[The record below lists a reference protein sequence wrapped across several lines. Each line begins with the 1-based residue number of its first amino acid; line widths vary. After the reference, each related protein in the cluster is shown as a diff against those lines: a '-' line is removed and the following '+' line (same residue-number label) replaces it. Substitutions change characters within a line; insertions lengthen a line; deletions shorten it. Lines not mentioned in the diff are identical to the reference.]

1 MNKNH
6 VSIENLDI
14 YGEQV
19 REVLSRPP
27 HRLIQMSSSF
37 IFLFIIALFSLSYVV
52 QYPDILNARIVIT
65 AEIPPIPLVSKSNGR
80 IQRLFVKDNT
90 NVITGQNLILLEST
104 SDYQEV
110 EALSAFLNTI
120 DPHCVRD
127 HWVKC
132 PNYLKLGN
140 IQSFYAHFEREYEGL
155 KIFRSLNAR
164 TKQLAVYDQQLIDF
178 RQLLAQY
185 NHQTQNLE
193 AELLLVTKD
202 VDRTALLF
210 KESVVAARELE
221 AIQREPLR
229 LKRQLEDVMIAKSN
243 AQISISNI
251 ERNIVELETQTAQN
265 ESQLKIRVLESFQNL
280 MSRIAEWQQTY
291 LMKSPLSGQVT
302 YFNFWSENQY
312 VKQGDELFNIIPQ
325 KQQETIGKALLPI
338 QNAGK
343 LSVGQKAMIRLDNY
357 PYTQY
362 GVLHGIVKKISAIP
376 KLNHYSVEIAFDN
389 GLKTSIGTDIHTKN
403 ELQGNV
409 SIVTE
414 ELKLIDRIFYQ
425 IRKLFV

>member
-1 MNKNH
+1 M
-6 VSIENLDI
+6 
-14 YGEQV
+14 
-19 REVLSRPP
+19 
-27 HRLIQMSSSF
+27 
-37 IFLFIIALFSLSYVV
+37 
-52 QYPDILNARIVIT
+52 PDILNARIVIT
-65 AEIPPIPLVSKSNGR
+65 AEIPPIPLVSKSNGS

-193 AELLLVTKD
+193 AELLLVNKD

>member
-1 MNKNH
+1 
-6 VSIENLDI
+6 
-14 YGEQV
+14 
-19 REVLSRPP
+19 
-27 HRLIQMSSSF
+27 MSSSF
-37 IFLFIIALFSLSYVV
+37 IFLFIIVLFSLSYVV

-90 NVITGQNLILLEST
+90 NVVAGQNLILLEST

-110 EALSAFLNTI
+110 EALSTFLNNI
-120 DPHCVRD
+120 DPHSVQGQ
-127 HWVKC
+127 WVKC
-132 PNYLKLGN
+132 PKYLKLGN
-140 IQSFYAHFEREYEGL
+140 IQSFYASFEREYESL
-155 KIFRSLNAR
+155 KIFRNLNAR
-164 TKQLAVYDQQLIDF
+164 AQQLAVYNQQLLDF

-185 NHQTQNLE
+185 NQQTQNLE
-193 AELLLVTKD
+193 TELLLVNKD

-221 AIQREPLR
+221 VIQREPLR
-229 LKRQLEDVMIAKSN
+229 IKRQLEDVRIAKSN
-243 AQISISNI
+243 AQISLSNI
-251 ERNIVELETQTAQN
+251 ERNIVELEMQTAQN

-312 VKQGDELFNIIPQ
+312 VKQGDELFNVIPQ

-343 LSVGQKAMIRLDNY
+343 LSIGQKAMIRLDNY

-362 GVLHGIVKKISAIP
+362 GVLHGMVKKISAIP
-376 KLNHYSVEIAFDN
+376 KLNHYSVEIAFDQ
-389 GLKTSIGTDIHTKN
+389 GLRTSIGTDIHTKN

-414 ELKLIDRIFYQ
+414 ELRLIDRIFYQ